1 MGAFFNIGA
10 LFRNLGRDPMAERP
24 KHKFGFLDPL
34 KSALGA
40 GAMSENEATADADP
54 NHFKLIKLDEP
65 VQVLAG
71 FESAPLCDAIE
82 TLLYRADRA
91 EQPCGIERFAA
102 MLLRE
107 VDLPRLRSI
116 AAKAEP
122 QLAFIDRSRTFYL
135 NFDRSLLELDEVD
148 DLLAVEARLNRILY
162 VLERIGAGL
171 DPASSS
177 PSLEDCSRIEQL
189 GLNGVTRLVAETLGR
204 ATDDNPWRCPGTV
217 ECKPGGEWDVRTRL
231 AHAVESLNLIT
242 RLDYSYRANVA
253 EGTMLVRFGRSRAGV
268 MPRRVYL
275 CSSDAW
281 RGVDERERDAWVAE
295 HDARIALV
303 LAAACFAAGTG
314 IKRAYIQACK
324 PDPDKG
330 EKLLVTYAFDRVE
343 FMAEC
348 AQVAQKA
355 AVAPL
360 SQAVCGKV
368 LDAHEAEPPMR
379 VAPDDAE
386 LRPREDP
393 RTLPPALRDLLL
405 ADTAAELE
413 VMEEDG
419 DPYTARIVELR
430 EQLATD
436 RQGAYEGLVSLVSE
450 LEAKCTVAEL
460 MASGPVQTQFCENQL
475 VRLALPVMEEDRRVR
490 ILRAPDALYFAQYEI
505 VNLYAEAGDYEA
517 ALPEARKLYDLARS
531 SMQSHFVLINVL
543 AHLERFEEI
552 VEVARHGLRI
562 ACDRESIGYLFYRLA
577 FAYWNCDRRELA
589 LACYRLVPKGD
600 TSGRNATEEMQGLM
614 NEMGVTEPPSFKDA
628 VAEIG
633 RAGLELPPTVAVGN
647 QIADAAVQLVDN
659 GFFFLAI
666 RCIYQMWRTMGN
678 DELGALNRSL
688 G

>member
-1 MGAFFNIGA
+1 M
-10 LFRNLGRDPMAERP
+10 PERP
-24 KHKFGFLDPL
+24 KRKIDLLGSL

-40 GAMSENEATADADP
+40 NETSNNGTTDSSAKPDSGR
-54 NHFKLIKLDEP
+54 FKLIKLDEP
-65 VQVLAG
+65 VRVLAG

-82 TLLYRADRA
+82 TLLYRADRT

-116 AAKAEP
+116 SAKAEP

-135 NFDRSLLELDEVD
+135 NFDRSLLEQDEID
-148 DLLAVEARLNRILY
+148 DLLAVEVRLNRILY

-171 DPASSS
+171 EAASSS
-177 PSLEDCSRIEQL
+177 PSLEDCSRIDQL
-189 GLNGVTRLVAETLGR
+189 GLNGVTRLVAETLKR

-217 ECKPGGEWDVRTRL
+217 ECKPGGEWDVRTRF

-242 RLDYSYRANVA
+242 RLDYSYRAHVA
-253 EGTMLVRFGRSRAGV
+253 EGTMLVRFGCSCGGM
-268 MPRRVYL
+268 MPHRIYL
-275 CSSDAW
+275 AAADAW
-281 RGVDERERDAWVAE
+281 HETDEGERAAWVSE
-295 HDARIALV
+295 HDARIVLV

-314 IKRAYIQACK
+314 IKRAYIQMCM
-324 PDPDKG
+324 PDPGKG
-330 EKLLVTYAFDRVE
+330 EKLLTTYSFDRAE
-343 FMAEC
+343 FMADG
-348 AQVAQKA
+348 ALLARNVSSAS
-355 AVAPL
+355 L
-360 SQAVCGKV
+360 SKPVCGEFI
-368 LDAHEAEPPMR
+368 DAHEAEPPMR
-379 VAPDDAE
+379 VAPDYAD

-430 EQLATD
+430 EQIAND
-436 RQGAYEGLVSLVSE
+436 KRSAYEGLVSLISE
-450 LEAKCTVAEL
+450 LEAKCAAAEL
-460 MASGPVQTQFCENQL
+460 MAEGPVQTQFCENQL
-475 VRLALPVMEEDRRVR
+475 VRLVLPVMEEDRSVR
-490 ILRAPDALYFAQYEI
+490 ILRAPDALYFAQYEV
-505 VNLYAEAGDYEA
+505 VNLYAEAYDYES

-552 VEVARHGLRI
+552 IEVARHGLRI

-577 FAYWNCDRRELA
+577 FAYWNCGRRDLA

-600 TSGRNATEEMQGLM
+600 ASGQNAAEEMQGLM
-614 NEMGVTEPPSFKDA
+614 NEMGITEPPSFKDA

-633 RAGLELPPTVAVGN
+633 RAGLELPPITVVGN